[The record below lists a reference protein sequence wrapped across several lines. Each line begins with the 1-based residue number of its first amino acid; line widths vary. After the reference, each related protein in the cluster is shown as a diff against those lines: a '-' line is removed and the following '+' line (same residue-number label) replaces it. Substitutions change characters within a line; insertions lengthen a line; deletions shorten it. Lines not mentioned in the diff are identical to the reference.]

1 MGDAD
6 AVKAVF
12 RKLDTE
18 GTGAID
24 RKELTA
30 AIHQLDPSFS
40 EAELLKSFKDADLNN
55 DGLID
60 YDEFVSWLFQE
71 TDSPN
76 GGTRKKVQN
85 TIDSMMDKDDE
96 EEEDEDEE
104 EDGDDEEE
112 DDEDEQDEEDE
123 DDEDDAD

>member
-1 MGDAD
+1 MGGDAD

-18 GTGAID
+18 GTGAIA
-24 RKELTA
+24 KEELTA

-40 EAELLKSFKDADLNN
+40 EAELLKGFKDADVNN

-71 TDSPN
+71 TASPN

-104 EDGDDEEE
+104 EDADDEEE
-112 DDEDEQDEEDE
+112 DEDEQDEED
-123 DDEDDAD
+123 

>member
-85 TIDSMMDKDDE
+85 TIDSFKE
-96 EEEDEDEE
+96 KEDEE
-104 EDGDDEEE
+104 EADEDDDEEDDDEEEE
-112 DDEDEQDEEDE
+112 DDEDEQ
-123 DDEDDAD
+123 